1 MTGSLKT
8 DLILGNGI
16 VVPAEEVR
24 FVTSRSSGPGGQNVN
39 KVETRVT
46 LLFDLE
52 ASSALD
58 EDQKRRIGRR
68 LASRVTRAGLLRV
81 TSQRHRTQAANRE
94 AAAERFVELLT
105 TALARRKRRRPT
117 ATPAAAKRRRL
128 EDKKRRAKLK
138 ETRRLPEIG

>member
-16 VVPAEEVR
+16 VIPTDEVR

-46 LLFDLE
+46 LLFDLD
-52 ASSALD
+52 ASTRFD
-58 EDQKRRIGRR
+58 EEQKRRIGRR
-68 LASRVTRAGLLRV
+68 LASRINGAGLLRV
-81 TSQRHRTQAANRE
+81 TSQRHRTQAANRQ

-105 TALARRKRRRPT
+105 AALARPKRRRPT
-117 ATPAAAKRRRL
+117 ATPAAAKRQRL
-128 EDKKRRAKLK
+128 EDKKRRARLK
-138 ETRRLPEIG
+138 ETRRLPEIS